1 MKETQINFEGE
12 ASQGRFLL
20 SAEYG
25 LLVSSAKS
33 QLVMPA
39 GREKQRRQL
48 TLSFSRVQAHVHQ
61 LAAHPDLDV
70 QWLRPVEVYRTFNE
84 ADVDTELQPEDP
96 NILHSVFPPCKM
108 EMHLTQ
114 QGVQESYQL
123 VRQNV
128 IRQRWIPFHKELRIH
143 FPEIQASL
151 EAQEFEILMDAIT
164 SVALA
169 PAPKVYQSY
178 LYSLLP
184 MSNARLAKHYGHP
197 LMPASLTAL
206 RALDCEVYRLS
217 EEIRILS
224 LTGASR
230 VTGGS
235 WAQTAASTKGGSAP
249 TIESGSSA
257 IQRLD
262 KWWMVF
268 ATPDE
273 LLEQLMTELDG
284 ALSGRLAA
292 MKQLDKL
299 AQEAEFLDKGGA
311 GGIGSLNEAG
321 RGAADFKLSLEV
333 KKIGWSLR
341 RERETEVQGIITGLT
356 FWRERYE
363 DSSTVSQ
370 LAVHRFNFLDCREA
384 VGSGSSDSN
393 TIIGG
398 WELDS
403 EFSREDMIRARA
415 ECNPAGM
422 GAYVTTFALCEVSV
436 LPLKIRLTQKI
447 ANLLQ
452 EYFFPKEMKP
462 GKAGPSRRNSAKDPV
477 PTQDPSVAGTPQKRD
492 RRISLPLTPG
502 TEGGKS
508 FSRHHRHSQS
518 WDGSQMRDEC
528 ESLQFYLTGSSN
540 NFNVQPPVTER
551 HRRSVSSENNDVPE
565 ISFDPLFFDNE
576 VVGEPSS
583 AATSQRLLDTPLCR
597 VHSHNL
603 EVSEAMSPEERQDKK
618 TKRRQKAGKV
628 VRWERFRFNEARVN
642 LTFNSYPLK
651 FSGTNLHIDAREYRS
666 LEARWR
672 DLLQR
677 LIWDIIKSV
686 LSSVAGLKNQKLREM
701 GMGRESVPTSRR
713 VSRAGE
719 KKPPTLFQALAK
731 AFKGKG
737 HRRSSSL
744 SQQLQDDADR
754 RLLRECPESGSFRE
768 KGRLLFGEHYVAPSD
783 PR

>member
-1 MKETQINFEGE
+1 MKDTQINFEGE
-12 ASQGRFLL
+12 ASHGRFLL
-20 SAEYG
+20 SAERG

-61 LAAHPDLDV
+61 LGAYPGPDV
-70 QWLRPVEVYRTFNE
+70 QWLRPVAIYRTFNE

-96 NILHSVFPPCKM
+96 NVLHSVFPPCKM

-114 QGVQESYQL
+114 QGVQESYRL
-123 VRQNV
+123 VRQDV
-128 IRQRWIPFHKELRIH
+128 TRQRWIPFHKELRIH

-169 PAPKVYQSY
+169 PAPRVFQSY

-184 MSNARLAKHYGHP
+184 VSNSRLAKHYGHP
-197 LMPASLTAL
+197 LMPASLVAL

-217 EEIRILS
+217 EEIRIMS
-224 LTGASR
+224 PA
-230 VTGGS
+230 GGQGQ
-235 WAQTAASTKGGSAP
+235 AQYAAAGMTAAGSAF
-249 TIESGSSA
+249 ESGSSA
-257 IQRLD
+257 IQRMD

-268 ATPDE
+268 ATSEEVQDQ
-273 LLEQLMTELDG
+273 LLAELDG
-284 ALSGRLAA
+284 ALNGRLAA
-292 MKQLDKL
+292 MKQVNKL
-299 AQEAEFLDKGGA
+299 AQEADLLDRGVGPGA
-311 GGIGSLNEAG
+311 GALHEAA

-341 RERETEVQGIITGLT
+341 RARETEVQGIITGLS

-370 LAVHRFNFLDCREA
+370 LAVHRFNFLDCRETA
-384 VGSGSSDSN
+384 RAGAGDYN

-398 WELDS
+398 WNLDA

-415 ECNPAGM
+415 ECNPAGID
-422 GAYVTTFALCEVSV
+422 ADVTTFALCEVTV

-452 EYFFPKEMKP
+452 EYFFPKEGRP
-462 GKAGPSRRNSAKDPV
+462 GKGGPSRRNSAREPL
-477 PTQDPSVAGTPQKRD
+477 PLQQDSPGSVVGTPQKRD

-502 TEGGKS
+502 TEGRS
-508 FSRHHRHSQS
+508 VTRHHRHSQS
-518 WDGSQMRDEC
+518 WDGSQVQDED
-528 ESLQFYLTGSSN
+528 ESLHFYLTGSSN
-540 NFNVQPPVTER
+540 MFNVPPPVTES
-551 HRRSVSSENNDVPE
+551 HRRSWSSESNELLEHGSGGGAALADAEAVKE
-565 ISFDPLFFDNE
+565 RGGALAAQRPLE
-576 VVGEPSS
+576 
-583 AATSQRLLDTPLCR
+583 TPLHR

-603 EVSEAMSPEERQDKK
+603 EVSEALSPEERQDKK
-618 TKRRQKAGKV
+618 KKNKRKAGKAA
-628 VRWERFRFNEARVN
+628 RWERFRFNEARVQ
-642 LTFNSYPLK
+642 LTYNSYPLK
-651 FSGTNLHIDAREYRS
+651 FAGTKLHIDAREYRG

-701 GMGRESVPTSRR
+701 GMDRAPGAVVRR
-713 VSRAGE
+713 VSAAE

-744 SQQLQDDADR
+744 GQQLDDLDR
-754 RLLRECPESGSFRE
+754 RQEEEAAGDGGSFRA
-768 KGRLLFGEHYVAPSD
+768 KGQLLFGAHYGQGP
-783 PR
+783 PGPK